1 MQVAA
6 QSPFGYVSAC
16 GRPSQTCDRD
26 RKFSLAEFGAFGSMF
41 SRPFSHLAVA
51 ENPRKRETGPT
62 CFATCEN
69 FRVISSSVPLLY
81 IHLLQHIY
89 PVSPMHSEASKPEV
103 VQKKRKDK
111 KGETKWT
118 STGEAE
124 LVSAF
129 EEARK
134 EGLQADSGWKPTA
147 WQRVVHALAGSEKI
161 SGGAVKEVDACMR
174 RDDSH
179 DDARVKFIENLF
191 YCYTTEICVRCKSRG
206 NFTQESYRNLHLRES
221 R

>member
-1 MQVAA
+1 
-6 QSPFGYVSAC
+6 VSKV
-16 GRPSQTCDRD
+16 D
-26 RKFSLAEFGAFGSMF
+26 
-41 SRPFSHLAVA
+41 
-51 ENPRKRETGPT
+51 
-62 CFATCEN
+62 
-69 FRVISSSVPLLY
+69 ISSWHGVSETTIPTRVPTRSFHDL
-81 IHLLQHIY
+81 H
-89 PVSPMHSEASKPEV
+89 P
-103 VQKKRKDK
+103 RKDK